1 MANASL
7 MFLKDSTVG
16 QIKKCIYFVCE
27 SMKKCEL
34 GNGKK
39 MIKYLE
45 LLVNQILILTIIL
58 AWGAQLSENDFND
71 SPF

>member
-16 QIKKCIYFVCE
+16 QIKKCVYFVCE

-34 GNGKK
+34 GMERK
-39 MIKYLE
+39 
-45 LLVNQILILTIIL
+45 
-58 AWGAQLSENDFND
+58 
-71 SPF
+71 